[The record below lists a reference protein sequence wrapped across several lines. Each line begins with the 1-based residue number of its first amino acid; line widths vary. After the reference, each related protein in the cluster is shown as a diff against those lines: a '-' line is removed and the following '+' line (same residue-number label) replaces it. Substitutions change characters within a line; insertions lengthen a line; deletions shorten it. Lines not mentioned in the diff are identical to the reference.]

1 MASKI
6 SSICGAV
13 GLLPIIIDM
22 DEFTIDIF
30 QTVTLCHDELDICL
44 EKHKNNFIQNKII
57 N

>member
-6 SSICGAV
+6 SSICAAV